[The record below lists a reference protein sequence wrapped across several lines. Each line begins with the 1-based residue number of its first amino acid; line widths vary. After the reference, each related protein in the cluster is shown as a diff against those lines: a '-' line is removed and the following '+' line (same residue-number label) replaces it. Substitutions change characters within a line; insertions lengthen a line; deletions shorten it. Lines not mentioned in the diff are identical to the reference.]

1 MVDADSHFEPGTVLR
16 DDCGSPLNPHS
27 NPAVCPVG
35 IPIAEMEK
43 LRHREDT

>member
-1 MVDADSHFEPGTVLR
+1 MVDAEFHFVPGTVLR
-16 DDCGSPLNPHS
+16 DDCGSPLNPHN

-35 IPIAEMEK
+35 IPTAEMGK